1 MNKRNNRGFKIWEIR
16 EKSLVGSVGQPVIK
30 FIKEEKKKIMD
41 FEFNENQL
49 DLQKM
54 VRELAEKEIG
64 PRAKENDEKDVFPMD
79 VYKMMA
85 DMGLTAIGVPESYGG
100 PEATDIER
108 MIAIEEIA
116 KKDGAVATILAVHG
130 MFVQALEKYGTEE
143 QKQRFYPRIAEE
155 GYYTAFALTEPCAGS
170 DPASAKT
177 TAIYDP
183 ATDEYVLNGNKCF
196 ITGGARADAI
206 IVFALTD
213 PSLGAKGMSA
223 FIVEKGMKGFSTG
236 KIEDKM
242 GIRCSETAELFFDDC
257 RVPKANLIGQEGKG
271 FGIAMNSLDGA
282 RIGVGA
288 IALGLAEGALD
299 ESLSY
304 IEQRVQFG
312 KPISKLQGIQWYIAD
327 MATQIETAKW
337 MVYHAAYLRTV
348 GKPYTKEASMC
359 KLHNSKVAREVTNLA
374 MQIHG
379 GYGYMKEYP
388 VERMYRDA
396 KITEIYEGTS
406 EIQKVIIAKQ
416 VMTAAKK

>member
-1 MNKRNNRGFKIWEIR
+1 MDNVAVFTQLNGSTQKPFFKRWIR
-16 EKSLVGSVGQPVIK
+16 RRNEATDYVYTFDPQFVQFFLEHASPGERLPTVIEVVANVDDHVDYK
-30 FIKEEKKKIMD
+30 DIASIIKEKDDGFVRENPEMD

-64 PRAKENDEKDVFPMD
+64 PRAKENDEKDVFPVD
-79 VYKMMA
+79 VFKMMA

-177 TAIYDP
+177 TAVYDP

-206 IVFALTD
+206 LVFALTD

-236 KIEDKM
+236 KIEDKNGYQM
-242 GIRCSETAELFFDDC
+242 LR
-257 RVPKANLIGQEGKG
+257 
-271 FGIAMNSLDGA
+271 NS
-282 RIGVGA
+282 R
-288 IALGLAEGALD
+288 AL
-299 ESLSY
+299 
-304 IEQRVQFG
+304 
-312 KPISKLQGIQWYIAD
+312 
-327 MATQIETAKW
+327 
-337 MVYHAAYLRTV
+337 LR
-348 GKPYTKEASMC
+348 
-359 KLHNSKVAREVTNLA
+359 
-374 MQIHG
+374 
-379 GYGYMKEYP
+379 
-388 VERMYRDA
+388 
-396 KITEIYEGTS
+396 
-406 EIQKVIIAKQ
+406 
-416 VMTAAKK
+416 

>member
-1 MNKRNNRGFKIWEIR
+1 MDSIGDRSCPVRSDRQPKFKIYLR
-16 EKSLVGSVGQPVIK
+16 G
-30 FIKEEKKKIMD
+30 EEIMD

-64 PRAKENDEKDVFPMD
+64 PRAKENDEKDVFPVD
-79 VYKMMA
+79 VFKMMA

-143 QKQRFYPRIAEE
+143 QKKRFYPRIAEE

-170 DPASAKT
+170 DPASART
-177 TAIYDP
+177 TAVYDP

-206 IVFALTD
+206 LVFALTD

-257 RVPKANLIGQEGKG
+257 RVPKANLVGQEGKG

-327 MATQIETAKW
+327 MATEIETAKW

-416 VMTAAKK
+416 VMSAAKK

>member
-1 MNKRNNRGFKIWEIR
+1 
-16 EKSLVGSVGQPVIK
+16 
-30 FIKEEKKKIMD
+30 MD

-64 PRAKENDEKDVFPMD
+64 PRAKENDEKDVFPVD
-79 VYKMMA
+79 VFKMMA

-143 QKQRFYPRIAEE
+143 QKKRFYPRIAEE

-177 TAIYDP
+177 TAVYDP

-206 IVFALTD
+206 LVFALTD

-257 RVPKANLIGQEGKG
+257 RVPKANLVGQEGKG

-327 MATQIETAKW
+327 MATEIETAKW

-379 GYGYMKEYP
+379 GYGYMKEYA

-416 VMTAAKK
+416 VMSAAKK

>member
-1 MNKRNNRGFKIWEIR
+1 
-16 EKSLVGSVGQPVIK
+16 
-30 FIKEEKKKIMD
+30 MD

-64 PRAKENDEKDVFPMD
+64 PRAKENDEKDVFPVD
-79 VYKMMA
+79 VFKMMA

-143 QKQRFYPRIAEE
+143 QKKRFYPRIAEE

-177 TAIYDP
+177 TAVYDP

-206 IVFALTD
+206 LVFALTD

-257 RVPKANLIGQEGKG
+257 RVPKANLVGQEGKG

-299 ESLSY
+299 ESLLY

-327 MATQIETAKW
+327 MATEIETAKW

-416 VMTAAKK
+416 VMSAAKK

>member
-1 MNKRNNRGFKIWEIR
+1 
-16 EKSLVGSVGQPVIK
+16 
-30 FIKEEKKKIMD
+30 MD
-41 FEFNENQL
+41 FEFNENQF

-64 PRAKENDEKDVFPMD
+64 PRAKENDEKDVFPVD
-79 VYKMMA
+79 VFKMMA

-177 TAIYDP
+177 TAVYDP

-206 IVFALTD
+206 LVFALTD

-257 RVPKANLIGQEGKG
+257 RVPKANLVGQEGKG

-327 MATQIETAKW
+327 MATEIETAKW

>member
-1 MNKRNNRGFKIWEIR
+1 
-16 EKSLVGSVGQPVIK
+16 
-30 FIKEEKKKIMD
+30 MD

-64 PRAKENDEKDVFPMD
+64 PRAKENDEKDVFPVD
-79 VYKMMA
+79 VFKMMA

-177 TAIYDP
+177 TAVYDP

-206 IVFALTD
+206 LVVALTD

-257 RVPKANLIGQEGKG
+257 RVPKANLVGQEGKG

-327 MATQIETAKW
+327 MATEIETAKW

-416 VMTAAKK
+416 VMSAAKK

>member
-1 MNKRNNRGFKIWEIR
+1 
-16 EKSLVGSVGQPVIK
+16 
-30 FIKEEKKKIMD
+30 MD

-64 PRAKENDEKDVFPMD
+64 PRAKENDEKDVFPVD
-79 VYKMMA
+79 VFKMMA

-177 TAIYDP
+177 TAVYDP

-206 IVFALTD
+206 LVFALTD

-257 RVPKANLIGQEGKG
+257 RVPKANLVGQEGKG

-327 MATQIETAKW
+327 MATEIETAKW

-406 EIQKVIIAKQ
+406 EAMKMIISGTMKL
-416 VMTAAKK
+416 

>member
-1 MNKRNNRGFKIWEIR
+1 
-16 EKSLVGSVGQPVIK
+16 
-30 FIKEEKKKIMD
+30 MD

-64 PRAKENDEKDVFPMD
+64 PRAKENDEKDVFPVD
-79 VYKMMA
+79 VFKMMA

-143 QKQRFYPRIAEE
+143 QKKRFYPRIAEE

-177 TAIYDP
+177 TAVYDP

-206 IVFALTD
+206 LVFALTD

-257 RVPKANLIGQEGKG
+257 RVPKANLVGQEGKG

-327 MATQIETAKW
+327 MATEIETAKW

-379 GYGYMKEYP
+379 GFGYMKEYP

>member
-1 MNKRNNRGFKIWEIR
+1 
-16 EKSLVGSVGQPVIK
+16 
-30 FIKEEKKKIMD
+30 
-41 FEFNENQL
+41 
-49 DLQKM
+49 
-54 VRELAEKEIG
+54 
-64 PRAKENDEKDVFPMD
+64 
-79 VYKMMA
+79 
-85 DMGLTAIGVPESYGG
+85 
-100 PEATDIER
+100 
-108 MIAIEEIA
+108 
-116 KKDGAVATILAVHG
+116 
-130 MFVQALEKYGTEE
+130 
-143 QKQRFYPRIAEE
+143 
-155 GYYTAFALTEPCAGS
+155 
-170 DPASAKT
+170 
-177 TAIYDP
+177 
-183 ATDEYVLNGNKCF
+183 
-196 ITGGARADAI
+196 
-206 IVFALTD
+206 
-213 PSLGAKGMSA
+213 MSA

-257 RVPKANLIGQEGKG
+257 RVPKANLVGQEGKG

-327 MATQIETAKW
+327 MATEIETAKW

-416 VMTAAKK
+416 IMTAAKK

>member
-1 MNKRNNRGFKIWEIR
+1 
-16 EKSLVGSVGQPVIK
+16 
-30 FIKEEKKKIMD
+30 MD

-64 PRAKENDEKDVFPMD
+64 PRAKENDEKDVFPVD
-79 VYKMMA
+79 VFKMMA

-143 QKQRFYPRIAEE
+143 QKKRFYPRIAEE

-177 TAIYDP
+177 TAVYDP
-183 ATDEYVLNGNKCF
+183 ARDEYVLNGNKCF

-206 IVFALTD
+206 LVFALTD

-257 RVPKANLIGQEGKG
+257 RVPKANLVGQEGKG

-327 MATQIETAKW
+327 MATEIETAKW

-416 VMTAAKK
+416 VMSAAKK

>member
-1 MNKRNNRGFKIWEIR
+1 
-16 EKSLVGSVGQPVIK
+16 
-30 FIKEEKKKIMD
+30 MD

-64 PRAKENDEKDVFPMD
+64 PRAKENDEKDVFPVD
-79 VYKMMA
+79 VFKMMA

-130 MFVQALEKYGTEE
+130 MIVQALEKYGTEE
-143 QKQRFYPRIAEE
+143 QKKRFYPRIAEE

-177 TAIYDP
+177 TAVYDP

-206 IVFALTD
+206 LVFALTD

-257 RVPKANLIGQEGKG
+257 RVPKANLVGQEGKG

-327 MATQIETAKW
+327 MATEIETAKW

-416 VMTAAKK
+416 VMSAAKK

>member
-1 MNKRNNRGFKIWEIR
+1 
-16 EKSLVGSVGQPVIK
+16 
-30 FIKEEKKKIMD
+30 MD

-64 PRAKENDEKDVFPMD
+64 PKAKENDEKDVFPMD
-79 VYKMMA
+79 IYKMMVE
-85 DMGLTAIGVPESYGG
+85 MGITAIGVPESYGG

-143 QKQRFYPRIAEE
+143 QKNKYYPLIAEE
-155 GYYTAFALTEPCAGS
+155 GFYTGFALTEPCAGS
-170 DPASAKT
+170 DPSSAKT

-213 PSLGAKGMSA
+213 PSKGAKGMSA
-223 FIVEKGMKGFSTG
+223 FIVEKGMPGFSIG

-257 RVPKANLIGQEGKG
+257 LTCLRQILSGKKAK
-271 FGIAMNSLDGA
+271 
-282 RIGVGA
+282 
-288 IALGLAEGALD
+288 
-299 ESLSY
+299 
-304 IEQRVQFG
+304 
-312 KPISKLQGIQWYIAD
+312 
-327 MATQIETAKW
+327 
-337 MVYHAAYLRTV
+337 
-348 GKPYTKEASMC
+348 ASV
-359 KLHNSKVAREVTNLA
+359 LL
-374 MQIHG
+374 
-379 GYGYMKEYP
+379 
-388 VERMYRDA
+388 
-396 KITEIYEGTS
+396 
-406 EIQKVIIAKQ
+406 
-416 VMTAAKK
+416 

>member
-1 MNKRNNRGFKIWEIR
+1 
-16 EKSLVGSVGQPVIK
+16 
-30 FIKEEKKKIMD
+30 MD

-64 PRAKENDEKDVFPMD
+64 PRAKENDEKDVFPVD
-79 VYKMMA
+79 VFKMMA

-177 TAIYDP
+177 TAVYDP

-206 IVFALTD
+206 LVFALTD

-257 RVPKANLIGQEGKG
+257 RVPKANLVGQEGKG

-327 MATQIETAKW
+327 MATEIETAKW

-406 EIQKVIIAKQ
+406 EVMKMVISGSLLR
-416 VMTAAKK
+416 

>member
-1 MNKRNNRGFKIWEIR
+1 
-16 EKSLVGSVGQPVIK
+16 
-30 FIKEEKKKIMD
+30 MD

-64 PRAKENDEKDVFPMD
+64 PRAKENDEKDVFPVD
-79 VYKMMA
+79 VFKMMA

-177 TAIYDP
+177 TAVYDP

-206 IVFALTD
+206 LVFALTD

-257 RVPKANLIGQEGKG
+257 RVPKANLVGQEGKG

-327 MATQIETAKW
+327 MATEIETAKW

-379 GYGYMKEYP
+379 GYGFIKDYKI
-388 VERMYRDA
+388 ERMFRDCRVF
-396 KITEIYEGTS
+396 TIYEGTS
-406 EIQKVIIAKQ
+406 Q
-416 VMTAAKK
+416 VQRCKDHRDL

>member
-1 MNKRNNRGFKIWEIR
+1 
-16 EKSLVGSVGQPVIK
+16 
-30 FIKEEKKKIMD
+30 MD

-64 PRAKENDEKDVFPMD
+64 PRAKENDEKDVFPVD
-79 VYKMMA
+79 VFKMMA

-143 QKQRFYPRIAEE
+143 QKKRFYPRIAEE

-177 TAIYDP
+177 TAVYDP

-206 IVFALTD
+206 LVFALTD
-213 PSLGAKGMSA
+213 PLLGAKGMSA

-257 RVPKANLIGQEGKG
+257 RVPKANLVGQEGKG

-299 ESLSY
+299 ESLLY

-327 MATQIETAKW
+327 MATEIETAKW

>member
-1 MNKRNNRGFKIWEIR
+1 
-16 EKSLVGSVGQPVIK
+16 
-30 FIKEEKKKIMD
+30 MD

-64 PRAKENDEKDVFPMD
+64 PRAKENDEKDVFPVD
-79 VYKMMA
+79 VFKMMA

-130 MFVQALEKYGTEE
+130 MFVQALEKYGPEE
-143 QKQRFYPRIAEE
+143 QKKRFYPRIAEE

-177 TAIYDP
+177 TAVYDP

-206 IVFALTD
+206 LVFALTD

-257 RVPKANLIGQEGKG
+257 RVPKANLVGQEGKG

-327 MATQIETAKW
+327 MATEIETAKW

>member
-1 MNKRNNRGFKIWEIR
+1 MDSIGDRSCPVQSDRQPKFKIYLR
-16 EKSLVGSVGQPVIK
+16 G
-30 FIKEEKKKIMD
+30 EEIMD

-64 PRAKENDEKDVFPMD
+64 PRAKENDEKDVFPVD
-79 VYKMMA
+79 VFKMMA

-130 MFVQALEKYGTEE
+130 MFVHALEKYGTEE
-143 QKQRFYPRIAEE
+143 QKKRFYPRIAEE

-177 TAIYDP
+177 TAVYDP

-206 IVFALTD
+206 LVFALTD

-257 RVPKANLIGQEGKG
+257 RVPKANLVGQEGKG

-327 MATQIETAKW
+327 MATEIETAKW

>member
-1 MNKRNNRGFKIWEIR
+1 
-16 EKSLVGSVGQPVIK
+16 
-30 FIKEEKKKIMD
+30 MD

-64 PRAKENDEKDVFPMD
+64 PRAKENDEKDVFPVD
-79 VYKMMA
+79 VFKMMA

-143 QKQRFYPRIAEE
+143 QKKRFYPRIAEE

-177 TAIYDP
+177 TAVYDP

-206 IVFALTD
+206 LVFALTD

-257 RVPKANLIGQEGKG
+257 RVPKANLVGQEGKG

-299 ESLSY
+299 VSLSY

-327 MATQIETAKW
+327 MATEIETAKW

>member
-1 MNKRNNRGFKIWEIR
+1 
-16 EKSLVGSVGQPVIK
+16 
-30 FIKEEKKKIMD
+30 MD

-64 PRAKENDEKDVFPMD
+64 PRAKENDEKDVFPVD
-79 VYKMMA
+79 VFKMMA

-143 QKQRFYPRIAEE
+143 QKKRFYPRIAEE

-177 TAIYDP
+177 TAVYDP

-206 IVFALTD
+206 LVFALTD

-257 RVPKANLIGQEGKG
+257 RVPKANLVGQEGKG

-327 MATQIETAKW
+327 MATEIETAKW

-379 GYGYMKEYP
+379 GYGYMKEYL

-416 VMTAAKK
+416 VMSAAKK

>member
-1 MNKRNNRGFKIWEIR
+1 
-16 EKSLVGSVGQPVIK
+16 
-30 FIKEEKKKIMD
+30 MD

-64 PRAKENDEKDVFPMD
+64 PKAKENDEKDVFPMD
-79 VYKMMA
+79 LYKMMVE
-85 DMGLTAIGVPESYGG
+85 MGLTAIGVPESYGG

-130 MFVQALEKYGTEE
+130 MFVQALEKFGPEE
-143 QKQRFYPRIAEE
+143 QKKKYYPLIAEE
-155 GYYTAFALTEPCAGS
+155 GFYTAFALTEPCAGS
-170 DPASAKT
+170 DPSSAKT
-177 TAIYDP
+177 TAIYDA

-196 ITGGARADAI
+196 ITGGKRADAI
-206 IVFALTD
+206 VVFALTD
-213 PSLGAKGMSA
+213 PSKGAKGMSA
-223 FIVEKGMKGFSTG
+223 FIVEKGMPGFSIG

-257 RVPKANLIGQEGKG
+257 RVPKANLIGEEGKG

-288 IALGLAEGALD
+288 IALGLSEGALD
-299 ESLSY
+299 ESLAY
-304 IEQRVQFG
+304 INQRVQFG
-312 KPISKLQGIQWYIAD
+312 KPIAALQGIQWYIAE
-327 MATQIETAKW
+327 MATAIETAKW
-337 MVYHAAYLRTV
+337 MVYHAAYLRSV

-359 KLHNSKVAREVTNLA
+359 KLYCSKVAREVTNLA

-379 GYGYMKEYP
+379 GYGYMKEYA

-416 VMTAAKK
+416 VMTAKK

>member
-1 MNKRNNRGFKIWEIR
+1 
-16 EKSLVGSVGQPVIK
+16 
-30 FIKEEKKKIMD
+30 MD

-64 PRAKENDEKDVFPMD
+64 PRAKENDEKDVFPVD
-79 VYKMMA
+79 VFKMMA

-177 TAIYDP
+177 TAVYDP

-206 IVFALTD
+206 LVFALTD

-257 RVPKANLIGQEGKG
+257 RVPKANLVGQEGKG

-327 MATQIETAKW
+327 MATEIETAKW

>member
-1 MNKRNNRGFKIWEIR
+1 
-16 EKSLVGSVGQPVIK
+16 
-30 FIKEEKKKIMD
+30 MD

-64 PRAKENDEKDVFPMD
+64 PRAKENDEKDVFPVD
-79 VYKMMA
+79 VFKIMV

-177 TAIYDP
+177 TAVYDP

-206 IVFALTD
+206 LVFALTD

-257 RVPKANLIGQEGKG
+257 RVPKANLVGQEGKG

-327 MATQIETAKW
+327 MATEIETAKW

-416 VMTAAKK
+416 VMSAAKK

>member
-1 MNKRNNRGFKIWEIR
+1 
-16 EKSLVGSVGQPVIK
+16 
-30 FIKEEKKKIMD
+30 MD

-64 PRAKENDEKDVFPMD
+64 PRAKENVEKDVFPVD
-79 VYKMMA
+79 VFKMMA

-143 QKQRFYPRIAEE
+143 QKKRFYPRIAEE

-177 TAIYDP
+177 TAVYDP

-206 IVFALTD
+206 LVFALTD

-257 RVPKANLIGQEGKG
+257 RVPKANLVGQEGKG

-327 MATQIETAKW
+327 MATEIETAKW